1 MSQKMDFNVAKNKFF
16 KCQEEIRFFN
26 VAINGYLMLPERQV
40 FLMSQQISFQCRKNE
55 IFNVARKEYFY
66 VAKN

>member
-1 MSQKMDFNVAKNKFF
+1 MSRRN
-16 KCQEEIRFFN
+16 RFFN
-26 VAINGYLMLPERQV
+26 VAINGYLILQKKIG

-55 IFNVARKEYFY
+55 IFNVAKKKYFY